1 MKIIRAGDSIFIK
14 ISFFLFFFLLPLFA
28 NNANKQIE
36 GIVIDAETGNR
47 LAQANIIISGTDFGT
62 ITNNDGEFVI
72 EYSSDYPLSLQISH
86 IGYITYV
93 EQITQQMTN
102 SIEIKL
108 YPQTIQ
114 MDELVVT
121 GTRSKKFRSEAP
133 IATEVI
139 SQKEIQNSGA
149 RNVAELLSQRAG
161 VSLQT
166 SVAGGSILNV
176 LGMDSRYVL
185 ILIDGQPLTGKFN
198 DRVSLDQIL
207 TAQLAKVEIVK
218 GPSSSLYGSEAMGGV
233 INIITDNNKD
243 YREVNISGRYGNT
256 QNNFEGNG
264 LKNGSNNI
272 GLNIIHPLNNLLFD
286 FSINIEEIQKDKAV
300 LQIDIDKVRKTVF
313 GSKINWELNDNNKVS
328 FRSNS
333 YSQIDNGASQL
344 MNTNTDIDRNNF
356 SFSHQ
361 TNYQKSWNLNQT
373 LINNNYSRNY
383 VQKRPW
389 GKLEKD
395 DLTNEK
401 HLEYEILLNKQTESS
416 EVNAGFEIY
425 RANYSSDRINSG
437 EQEITSKSIFGQ
449 YDLRIN
455 NQLNLIVGSRFDNYS
470 KDYKVLSPR
479 VGLMYK
485 INDKWKVR
493 TSWGKGFRAPSFIER
508 FIDWNNVQFNYLI
521 EGNPDLKPEQSNG
534 VTVGLDYFNSSNSEL
549 SLNYYYT
556 FFENRI
562 QDTIKKPGVISYE
575 NSSNAK
581 FSGLELTYRF
591 KTSDNLESKWV
602 MNLLNNRDED
612 DNPIPNTI
620 PFSISN
626 FTNFGLFNNF
636 LQNSINL
643 KWVAPYKPQEFD
655 TQKGIY
661 VLAQEKNKGYTLINF
676 RSTIKIYNSL
686 KVSLVLENV
695 GNYTNE
701 NIGPFIGRAAY
712 LELSNTIIKGE

>member
-62 ITNNDGEFVI
+62 ITNNDGEFII
-72 EYSSDYPLSLQISH
+72 EYSSDYPVRLKISH

-264 LKNGSNNI
+264 
-272 GLNIIHPLNNLLFD
+272 F
-286 FSINIEEIQKDKAV
+286 
-300 LQIDIDKVRKTVF
+300 
-313 GSKINWELNDNNKVS
+313 
-328 FRSNS
+328 
-333 YSQIDNGASQL
+333 
-344 MNTNTDIDRNNF
+344 
-356 SFSHQ
+356 
-361 TNYQKSWNLNQT
+361 
-373 LINNNYSRNY
+373 
-383 VQKRPW
+383 
-389 GKLEKD
+389 
-395 DLTNEK
+395 
-401 HLEYEILLNKQTESS
+401 
-416 EVNAGFEIY
+416 
-425 RANYSSDRINSG
+425 
-437 EQEITSKSIFGQ
+437 
-449 YDLRIN
+449 
-455 NQLNLIVGSRFDNYS
+455 
-470 KDYKVLSPR
+470 
-479 VGLMYK
+479 
-485 INDKWKVR
+485 
-493 TSWGKGFRAPSFIER
+493 
-508 FIDWNNVQFNYLI
+508 
-521 EGNPDLKPEQSNG
+521 
-534 VTVGLDYFNSSNSEL
+534 
-549 SLNYYYT
+549 
-556 FFENRI
+556 
-562 QDTIKKPGVISYE
+562 
-575 NSSNAK
+575 
-581 FSGLELTYRF
+581 
-591 KTSDNLESKWV
+591 
-602 MNLLNNRDED
+602 
-612 DNPIPNTI
+612 
-620 PFSISN
+620 
-626 FTNFGLFNNF
+626 
-636 LQNSINL
+636 
-643 KWVAPYKPQEFD
+643 
-655 TQKGIY
+655 
-661 VLAQEKNKGYTLINF
+661 
-676 RSTIKIYNSL
+676 
-686 KVSLVLENV
+686 
-695 GNYTNE
+695 
-701 NIGPFIGRAAY
+701 
-712 LELSNTIIKGE
+712 

>member
-1 MKIIRAGDSIFIK
+1 
-14 ISFFLFFFLLPLFA
+14 
-28 NNANKQIE
+28 
-36 GIVIDAETGNR
+36 
-47 LAQANIIISGTDFGT
+47 
-62 ITNNDGEFVI
+62 
-72 EYSSDYPLSLQISH
+72 
-86 IGYITYV
+86 
-93 EQITQQMTN
+93 
-102 SIEIKL
+102 
-108 YPQTIQ
+108 

-121 GTRSKKFRSEAP
+121 GTRTEKFRSEAP
-133 IATEVI
+133 ISTEVI
-139 SQKEIQNSGA
+139 NKKEIQNSGA
-149 RNVAELLSQRAG
+149 RNIAELLSQRAG

-185 ILIDGQPLTGKFN
+185 ILIDGQPITGKFN

-207 TAQLAKVEIVK
+207 TVQVEKVEIVK

-233 INIITDNNKD
+233 INIITNSNKKF
-243 YREVNISGRYGNT
+243 RQVNISGRYGNT
-256 QNNFEGNG
+256 QNNFENEG
-264 LKNGSNNI
+264 LKNGLNNL
-272 GLNIIHPLNNLLFD
+272 GLNIIQPVNDLLFD
-286 FSINIEEIQKDKAV
+286 LSINVEEIQKDKAV

-313 GSKINWELNDNNKVS
+313 GSKVNWKLNEDHKVS

-333 YSQIDNGASQL
+333 YSQIDNGASKL
-344 MNTNTDIDRNNF
+344 MNTNTDIGRNNF

-361 TNYQKSWNLNQT
+361 TSYQKSWNLNQT
-373 LINNNYSRNY
+373 LISNNYSRNY

-389 GKLEKD
+389 GKIEKD
-395 DLTNEK
+395 DLTKEN
-401 HLEYEILLNKQTESS
+401 HLEYELLLNKQTEAS
-416 EVNAGFEIY
+416 ELNAGVEIY

-437 EQEITSKSIFGQ
+437 KQEITSKSFFGQ

-455 NQLNLIVGSRFDNYS
+455 SQFNLIIGSRFDSYS
-470 KDYKVLSPR
+470 KDYRVLSPR

-485 INDKWKVR
+485 LNENLKLR

-521 EGNPDLKPEQSNG
+521 EGNPELKPEESNG
-534 VTVGLDYFNSSNSEL
+534 VTIGLDYYNSSSSEL

-556 FFENRI
+556 YFKNRI

-581 FSGLELTYRF
+581 FSGLELTYGL
-591 KTSDNLESKWV
+591 KISDNLESKWV
-602 MNLLNNRDED
+602 MNLLDNRDG
-612 DNPIPNTI
+612 DNNPVPNTI
-620 PFSISN
+620 PFSISS

-636 LQNSINL
+636 FQNSIKL
-643 KWVAPYKPQEFD
+643 KWVAPYKPQEYD

-712 LELSNTIIKGE
+712 LELSNTISKRK